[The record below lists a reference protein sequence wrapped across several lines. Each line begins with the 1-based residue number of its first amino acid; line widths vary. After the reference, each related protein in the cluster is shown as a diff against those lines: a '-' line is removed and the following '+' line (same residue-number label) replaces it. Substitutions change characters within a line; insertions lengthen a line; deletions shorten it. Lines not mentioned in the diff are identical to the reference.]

1 MTKFLL
7 QLFQDNRYGTYSQSK
22 FWSNV
27 ANLIATIVFV
37 RHAFMSELTPEMLA
51 TYISLVGLQRL
62 GAKFIDNREFYFNNR
77 KRNEEDII

>member
-1 MTKFLL
+1 
-7 QLFQDNRYGTYSQSK
+7 
-22 FWSNV
+22 
-27 ANLIATIVFV
+27 
-37 RHAFMSELTPEMLA
+37 MSELTPEMLA